1 VRLLL
6 SLSKIFLKK
15 LECQKN
21 KIKKEGLSPF

>member
-1 VRLLL
+1 L